1 MSSKTLLFLR
11 GAQGHGWA
19 MHVGL
24 WPDRAGCVKNLGNVG
39 LGSGRP
45 EDALLSGTS
54 YRWERGQLAVRR
66 LAVEAYVT

>member
-1 MSSKTLLFLR
+1 
-11 GAQGHGWA
+11 
-19 MHVGL
+19 VGL
-24 WPDRAGCVKNLGNVG
+24 WPERAGCVKNLGNVG